1 MIVNNKGAFDSRKE
15 AHLLSAYV
23 DGELE
28 PADEARIRA
37 HLEDNEDSRREVEQ
51 LRRLKDVT
59 GQLRLKEP
67 PPEVWEAFWDSIY
80 NRAERS
86 VGWILM
92 TVGVVILGSWALV
105 QLVTAL
111 VSTESIPMVAKAG
124 IFVVAA
130 GTLTLLVSVVRER
143 IYKRSRTRYKNV
155 QR

>member
-1 MIVNNKGAFDSRKE
+1 MNSKGPFDPRRE

-37 HLEDNEDSRREVEQ
+37 YLEDNEESRREVEQ
-51 LRRLKDVT
+51 LRRLKEVT

-67 PPEVWEAFWDSIY
+67 PPEVWESIY

-143 IYKRSRTRYKNV
+143 IYKRSRTRYKDV